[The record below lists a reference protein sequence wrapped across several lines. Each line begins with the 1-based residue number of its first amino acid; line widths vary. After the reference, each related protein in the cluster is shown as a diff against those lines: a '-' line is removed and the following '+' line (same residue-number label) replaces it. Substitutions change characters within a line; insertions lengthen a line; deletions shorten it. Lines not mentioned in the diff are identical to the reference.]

1 MRRFLI
7 GGGLPHG
14 LVLLAVFGFLIAAE
28 ALGDVTISV
37 VDATPTARHDGT
49 LPGIGQTI
57 FSADVHVEVTGGDA
71 WTAGGIGMLRGSRKP
86 GVFLYYTHDPNSND
100 IVLTAPG
107 FDNDA
112 QMFGTFMSEPRAQ
125 VQPARFRADAA
136 VGLLHDYWDG
146 GPVPEA
152 DPSWIDLVYI
162 ESPLTYTQ
170 GSGFT
175 QRLTVDISA
184 STYAGRLVYAAVDGP
199 SDPRHV
205 LVVGFE
211 SAAGTADVPART
223 RRWGFFAVPEP
234 EAGALLAGVLIW
246 AIRRRS
252 GKFARRTPR

>member
-1 MRRFLI
+1 MRWSAI
-7 GGGLPHG
+7 
-14 LVLLAVFGFLIAAE
+14 VATVASIMAALM
-28 ALGDVTISV
+28 ADAAAADVAISV

-49 LPGIGQTI
+49 LPGLGQTI

-71 WTAGGIGMLRGSRKP
+71 WVSGGIGMLRGSRKP

-112 QMFGTFMSEPRAQ
+112 QMFGTFMSEPRGQ
-125 VQPARFRADAA
+125 SQPGRFGPDAA
-136 VGLLHDYWDG
+136 VNLFADYWDG
-146 GPVPEA
+146 GPVAEA
-152 DPSWIDLVYI
+152 EPDWIDLTYL
-162 ESPLTYTQ
+162 ESPVTFTQ

-175 QRLTVDISA
+175 QRLTIDISA
-184 STYAGRLVYAAVDGP
+184 SAYAGRDVYAAVDGP
-199 SDPRHV
+199 SDPRHI
-205 LVVGFE
+205 LLVGFE
-211 SAAGTADVPART
+211 SAAGNPWVT

-234 EAGALLAGVLIW
+234 EAGALLAGFLIW